1 MTEVKESRTKKSLRN
16 TVIGVIG
23 LVLSLVISFVS
34 RSVFIDMLGESY
46 NGVNGLFANILQML
60 NMAELGFAAAIAYSL
75 YKPIQEGDERATSAI
90 MNFFAKVYRCIAL
103 IVAVA
108 GVLCIPFLQYLI
120 AEDLSELPFTLLELR
135 LYFAMYLANTVCSY
149 LIAYKRTLIR
159 ADQDAYIISTVD
171 YASNI
176 VMNILQIILLYL
188 TKNFYAYLAIMIA
201 RTILS
206 NLILHIIAGRKYTYL
221 KKYAKEKILPE
232 ESKKIVDNVKALFLN
247 RIGHVIMFSTQSILI
262 SSLIG
267 VNVNGVYAN
276 YALIVNNVYLFV
288 NLLFNSV
295 MSSVGNLGVSECD
308 EHKYEVFKKI
318 EYISNFIIIFSTV
331 CYICFF
337 NDFIAVWLKDRKY
350 LFILPV
356 VILISAHSVISFL
369 RMPILTFK
377 EAFGLFRQ
385 DWFRP
390 LICSALCIGGA
401 IGLGYAFKPLSEEW
415 GVFGILLAYVS
426 TVLLVSIPIETAVLF
441 KHGFNKS
448 YWVQILKT
456 FLLLIVAAAATAA
469 FYLLC
474 SLLPNGVLGLI
485 AEIAICFV
493 GVPLLYILCTF
504 KTGNF
509 KFYKDL
515 AKKLL
520 KRRKSATEHQ
530 PPSDAASQSAAETE
544 TLTVEGDATKNNE

>member
-16 TVIGVIG
+16 TVIGIIG

-34 RSVFIDMLGESY
+34 RSVFIAMLGESY
-46 NGVNGLFANILQML
+46 NGVNGLFSNILQML
-60 NMAELGFAAAIAYSL
+60 NMAELGFASAIAFSL
-75 YKPIQEGDERATSAI
+75 YKPIKEGDERATSAI

-120 AEDLSELPFTLLELR
+120 AEDISKLPFTLLELR
-135 LYFAMYLANTVCSY
+135 LYFSMYLVNTVCSY

-159 ADQDAYIISTVD
+159 ADQNAYIISTVD

-176 VMNILQIILLYL
+176 IMNILQIVLLYL
-188 TKNFYAYLAIMIA
+188 TKNFYVYLAIMIA

-221 KKYAKEKILPE
+221 KQYSKEKILPE

-247 RIGHVIMFSTQSILI
+247 RVGHVIMFSTQSIFI

-267 VNVNGVYAN
+267 VNVNGVYSN
-276 YALIVNNVYLFV
+276 YAMIVNNVYLFV
-288 NLLFNSV
+288 NLMFNSI
-295 MSSVGNLGVSECD
+295 MSSVGNLGVSESD
-308 EHKYEVFKKI
+308 ESKYLVFKKI

-337 NDFIAVWLKDRKY
+337 NDFIMVWLKDSY
-350 LFILPV
+350 YTFILPT
-356 VILISAHSVISFL
+356 VILISAHSVVSFL
-369 RMPILTFK
+369 RTPILTFK

-385 DWFRP
+385 DWYRP
-390 LICSALCIGGA
+390 IICSALCIGGA
-401 IGLGYAFKPLSEEW
+401 IGLGYVFKPLGVDW

-441 KHGFNKS
+441 KHGFHKS
-448 YWVQILKT
+448 CLMQILKT
-456 FLLLIVAAAATAA
+456 VILLLVAAAVTTG

-474 SLLPNGVLGLI
+474 SLLPKGIWGLI

-504 KTGNF
+504 KMGNF

-520 KRRKSATEHQ
+520 KRRKRAPEPQTSEPADKQ
-530 PPSDAASQSAAETE
+530 QND
-544 TLTVEGDATKNNE
+544 D